1 MINIVGLKR
10 KTLCRA
16 KEVDTQQ
23 REKEKAMK
31 KAYFNNMGTDLNS
44 QGFFEFFLIFSGCCF
59 SFLILKQ

>member
-1 MINIVGLKR
+1 MINIAGLKR

-31 KAYFNNMGTDLNS
+31 KAYLNNMGTSMISIVNGKAEVSLLA
-44 QGFFEFFLIFSGCCF
+44 QE
-59 SFLILKQ
+59 

>member
-44 QGFFEFFLIFSGCCF
+44 QGFFEFFF
-59 SFLILKQ
+59 